1 MFSFLQLIFKCT
13 IPPIYKLSR
22 MHIFGIQFPKNAQYL
37 ENGESYQKSATNKRN
52 AEFNFLTECA
62 IRFDVSTTTMDL

>member
-1 MFSFLQLIFKCT
+1 
-13 IPPIYKLSR
+13 
-22 MHIFGIQFPKNAQYL
+22 MHIFGSQFPKNAQYL